1 MCNFYR
7 LDDLLGQ
14 LEEMG
19 DLVMTGH
26 HNGKHIMHPITS
38 FPAESLA
45 ELKEDHKWENDLAS
59 LFSFLRDPQKNILTN
74 MDTLEYRDR
83 RQDVEQEMEGK

>member
-1 MCNFYR
+1 MAIYDVRESHNCPRTFDTYFRFYHNELYLRGMCNFYR

-26 HNGKHIMHPITS
+26 HNGKHIMHPIIS
-38 FPAESLA
+38 FPA
-45 ELKEDHKWENDLAS
+45 
-59 LFSFLRDPQKNILTN
+59 
-74 MDTLEYRDR
+74 
-83 RQDVEQEMEGK
+83 